1 MVTPF
6 QPENA
11 DSIRR
16 GMMAMTMKTRSGG
29 RLAIVAV
36 VATMILAAPAVW
48 AQKEQQK
55 SAENIQQFRA
65 SVVGIKTQIGTTIEA
80 LNGVVQSANGGD
92 TKAAFKKYSD
102 QIKAMDKQIQKTK
115 GYAQKMK
122 EQGAAYFKAWEEKM
136 GAVTNEEMKA
146 KAAARRTELQAQ
158 YDQIQAGIEEAKTN
172 SGKFWQ
178 DLQDLQK
185 YYASD
190 LSPKGIAGT
199 ADLVTKT
206 TADSKTIEGYMDK
219 VVAGVDQVLAEF
231 GVAPKTT

>member
-1 MVTPF
+1 MF
-6 QPENA
+6 
-11 DSIRR
+11 RR
-16 GMMAMTMKTRSGG
+16 GMTTMTMKMRSGG

-55 SAENIQQFRA
+55 SAENIQQFRT
-65 SVVGIKTQIGTTIEA
+65 SVLGIKTQIGTTIEA

-92 TKAAFKKYSD
+92 SKAAFKKYSD

-136 GAVTNEEMKA
+136 GAVSNEEMKA
-146 KAAARRTELQAQ
+146 KAAARRAELQAQ
-158 YDQIQAGIEEAKTN
+158 YDKIQAGIEEAKTN

-190 LSPKGIAGT
+190 LSPKGIAGS

-206 TADSKTIEGYMDK
+206 TADSKTIEGYMDQI
-219 VVAGVDQVLAEF
+219 VAGVDQVMAEL